1 MSRARLWQRWR
12 RWLAVLGIF
21 ALGIPASA
29 ALMVRSSTSRER
41 LHDLATN
48 VIRDELGLRAT
59 IGRVQLQLVPFALKA
74 RDITLDDPVYGRFAT
89 AEELSIEPSFR
100 ALLRGGI
107 DIDTIRIRR
116 ADLRLVVRNGQVRN
130 LPRAEGPPPSG
141 AGPPTLPFDAF
152 YVIDSTLTVDA
163 EPHAS
168 GQLRHVDLEVTGIEG
183 GIAIEADSRDGW
195 VRHRGGR
202 DTISLI
208 DARAEITEHEI
219 RLPHVELETPHLDV
233 AVRTAVLPIPFE
245 DHGYSGH
252 VELSYDLGQLER
264 LPLPEDVTLPP
275 IQGRVALN
283 ARFFTRDDVQH
294 AQGMVELRDGFI
306 EQFGIGETAHIE
318 FLANRDRVALRDG
331 SWVTVPRG
339 GGRVNLAG
347 GLQLDP
353 ERGFPLDVRADVD
366 DVSFAR
372 VMLDLGVTENGIVE
386 WTLDGSL
393 VLRGTL
399 DPLRLE
405 GPVHLRTRDFRVT
418 HDPWHAE
425 HVRRVIGV
433 SHGTFDGRWTI
444 REDAVRFH
452 DLVGVLP
459 RSRIRGDVHLGFD
472 NQLRVNARA
481 DVDLRDITP
490 LDRWAI
496 LGVGTAT
503 CTIDGTFQDPHVT
516 GHVDLDDFV
525 FDTFR
530 LGDVES
536 DALLDPDGMGVH
548 FAIVSAVKNE
558 SRYRAENLYLNFHDD
573 RFEMTGLMHLD
584 GLALADFYHV
594 FGFEEDER
602 FAPYQGTARG
612 QADVR
617 YTNGFPDDSPSG
629 TLDVDLNL
637 DFPTA
642 TLNDY
647 AFEDGRLV
655 GRWRWLDWDRGAA
668 GAELSIAHLS
678 LHKGEG
684 TLSVSGDMRLGGRL
698 AMDAVADRVMLSQL
712 EGIGD
717 RFDGLDGVATA
728 IGQIGGTF
736 DAMRADFDV
745 GVTNVTYDGRP
756 LGDGRFFVRLTDT
769 SDPWVVEAGDWD
781 RRELP
786 EAPCARA
793 RVGLAHADWPADP
806 PMRTIEGLMPRLE
819 RPSAFLICGSGLDD
833 HLFVDLAVGRTEPLP
848 LRGVVRLDGFDFGA
862 LLPRSEGTMPFEGAV
877 SGELAFDDGAMRQLE
892 TLEGSVRLT
901 DVRLARADLEI
912 RNRRDVDLVF
922 KDGVL
927 AINKARFVGPDSRL
941 RVRGR
946 ASVEDGLALQVNGD
960 VDLGLLTRLSP
971 SVEEATGRVEARFNV
986 TGQLGDPE
994 LYGEATLEGGR
1005 FRLASFDEP
1014 IEQVGGRVRFSQR
1027 SILLEEL
1034 HADVAGGH
1042 VSASGA
1048 AELREQSLE
1057 RYVVDVA
1064 ARDLGF
1070 DFAEGVD
1077 TNLGG
1082 EMQLSWSRGE
1092 RLPTLRGD
1100 LTVSR
1105 FEYTRPIELRSLG
1118 DVAATAVRGLM
1129 RQERTAVRRY
1139 DPEADLVALDLR
1151 VVQRR
1156 PFRIQNNLIDA
1167 DVRLD
1172 TRDRPFRLVGTDQR
1186 YGVQGAMR
1194 ITRGQ
1199 LYFQNN
1205 EFTVRRG
1212 RITFDDSTRIDPRL
1226 DIEATTE
1233 IRRSSD
1239 LSAPS
1244 WRIVL
1249 NLLGSS
1255 DNLQLV
1261 TRSDPDLPQPDILLL
1276 LAVGMTRAELQQL
1289 QQEGDLASAAALE
1302 ALTTITGLDREVR
1315 RAVPLIDDIR
1325 VTTGYSPQTGR
1336 SEPRLS
1342 VGKRIAERVRLSAQT
1357 GLGESR
1363 EFRGALDWQLD
1374 DNQRIGLSYDNYNIN
1389 GTNSFG
1395 NLGVDWGYRL
1405 EFE

>member
-29 ALMVRSSTSRER
+29 ALMVRSSTSRDR

-48 VIRDELGLRAT
+48 VIREELGLRAT
-59 IGRVQLQLVPFALKA
+59 IGRVQLQLVPFSLIG

-89 AEELSIEPSFR
+89 AEELSIQPSFR

-107 DIDTIRIRR
+107 DIDTIQIRR
-116 ADLRLVVRNGQVRN
+116 ADLRLVIRNGQVRN
-130 LPRAEGPPPSG
+130 MPRAEGPPPG
-141 AGPPTLPFDAF
+141 GGPPTLPFDAF
-152 YVIDSTLTVDA
+152 HVFDSTLTVDA

-168 GQLRHVDLEVTGIEG
+168 GQLRHVELHVTGIDD
-183 GIAIEADSRDGW
+183 GIAVEAVSRDGW

-202 DTISLI
+202 DTLSLI
-208 DARAEITEHEI
+208 DARAEIAEHEI
-219 RLPHVELETPHLDV
+219 RLPHLELETPHLHV
-233 AVRTAVLPIPFE
+233 AVDEAVLPMPFE
-245 DHGYSGH
+245 DHGYTGR
-252 VELSYDLGQLER
+252 VALRYDLAQLER

-275 IQGRVALN
+275 IRGQVALQ
-283 ARFFTRDDVQH
+283 AHLFTREDIQH
-294 AQGMVELRDGFI
+294 AEGSVELRDAFI
-306 EQFGIGETAHIE
+306 EQFGLGETLHVE
-318 FLANRDRVALRDG
+318 FLADRNRVALRDG
-331 SWVTVPRG
+331 SYVTVPRD
-339 GGRVNLAG
+339 GGRINLAG
-347 GLQLDP
+347 GVELDP
-353 ERGFPLDVRADVD
+353 ERGFPVELRADVE

-372 VMLDLGVTENGIVE
+372 LMLDLGVTENGIVE
-386 WTLDGSL
+386 WFLAGSL
-393 VLRGTL
+393 VASGTL
-399 DPLRLE
+399 EPLRLE
-405 GPVHLRTRDFRVT
+405 GPVHLRTRDFRVS
-418 HDPWHAE
+418 HNPWHEA

-433 SHGTFDGRWTI
+433 SHGTFDGRWSI
-444 REDAVRFH
+444 RQDAVRFH
-452 DLVGVLP
+452 DLVAALP

-472 NQLRVNARA
+472 NQLRVSASA
-481 DVDLRDITP
+481 DVDMRDITP
-490 LDRWAI
+490 LDRWPI
-496 LGVGTAT
+496 QGVGTAT
-503 CTIDGTFQDPHVT
+503 CNIDGTFQDPHVT
-516 GHVDLDDFV
+516 GHVQLADFV

-530 LGDVES
+530 LGSVES

-548 FAIVSAVKNE
+548 FAMVSAAKND

-573 RFEMTGLMHLD
+573 RLEMTGLLHLD
-584 GLALADFYHV
+584 GLALRDFYHV

-602 FAPYQGTARG
+602 FASYQGIARG
-612 QADVR
+612 QANMR
-617 YTNGFPDDSPSG
+617 YTNGFPGDEPSG

-642 TLNDY
+642 SLDDY
-647 AFEDGRLV
+647 AFEDGRMV
-655 GRWRWLDWDRGAA
+655 GHFRWLDWDRGAA

-678 LHKGEG
+678 MRKGEG
-684 TLSVSGDMRLGGRL
+684 TLSVDGTMSLGGRL
-698 AMDAVADRVMLSQL
+698 AMDAVADRIMLSQL

-728 IGQIGGTF
+728 IGRIGGTF

-745 GVTNVTYDGRP
+745 GVTNVTYDGRA
-756 LGDGRFFVRLTDT
+756 LGDGRFFVRMTDT
-769 SDPWVVEAGDWD
+769 SDPWIVEASDWD
-781 RRELP
+781 RRALP
-786 EAPCARA
+786 DAPCARA
-793 RVGLAHADWPADP
+793 RIGLAHADWPADP
-806 PMRTIEGLMPRLE
+806 PIRTVEGPMPRFE
-819 RPSAFLICGSGLDD
+819 RPSAFVVCGSGLDD
-833 HLFVDLAVGRTEPLP
+833 HLFVDLTVGRTEPLP
-848 LRGVVRLDGFDFGA
+848 LRGEVRLDGLDFGS
-862 LLPRSEGTMPFEGAV
+862 LIPRTEGVAPFEGAV
-877 SGELAFDDGAMRQLE
+877 SGVLAFDHGALRQPE

-901 DVRLARADLEI
+901 DVRLAQADLEI
-912 RNRRDVDLVF
+912 RNRRDVDLTF

-960 VDLGLLTRLSP
+960 VDLDLLARLSP
-971 SVEEATGRVEARFNV
+971 SVEEASGRIEAQFNV
-986 TGQLGDPE
+986 TGELADPE
-994 LYGEATLEGGR
+994 LYGEANLRNGR
-1005 FRLASFDEP
+1005 VRLASFEDP
-1014 IEQVGGRVRFSQR
+1014 IERVSGRVRFSQR

-1034 HADVAGGH
+1034 QADMAGGH
-1042 VSASGA
+1042 VTASGA

-1057 RYVVDVA
+1057 RYVIDVT

-1070 DFAEGVD
+1070 DFAEGVE
-1077 TNLGG
+1077 TSLGG
-1082 EMQLSWSRGE
+1082 EMQLNWSRGE
-1092 RLPTLRGD
+1092 RLPILSGD

-1129 RQERTAVRRY
+1129 RQERTTVRRY
-1139 DPEADLVALDLR
+1139 DPEQDLVALDLR
-1151 VVQRR
+1151 VLQRR

-1255 DNLQLV
+1255 DNLQLI
-1261 TRSDPDLPQPDILLL
+1261 TRSDPDLAQPDILLL

-1395 NLGVDWGYRL
+1395 NLGIDWGYRL